1 VVRVKPL
8 LLTFT
13 NLFPSSV
20 MPTHGIFVYERMRR
34 VAAEMPDFEWQ
45 VVAPVPSVMWPLR
58 NATYQRWA
66 RVPLHER
73 FQGVEVHHPRFR
85 HWPGLSVRR
94 QADAVAH
101 GAMEVVRALTK
112 GRPAVIDAHYV
123 WPDGVAASKIADALS
138 LPFVV
143 TARGTDVNVLAEDPT
158 IAARIQAMGSKAS
171 RLFAVSRALADR
183 FATAA
188 KLPADRVQVAR
199 NGVDME
205 RFRPGDRRAARVA
218 LGLPM
223 DARLVLG
230 VGRLVSNKGFHLAA
244 DCLRDLPSDV
254 LLVLVGEG
262 PDQARIAAI
271 GGDRVRFLGSLP
283 PDQVAQAC
291 RACDVL
297 TLPSEREGWPNVV
310 TEALAS
316 GLRVVA
322 TTVGGIPEI
331 LGNASPG
338 DGTLGRLVPWNDRGA
353 LLRAL
358 ASTLAET
365 ADPMRV
371 RSYAEQFGW
380 APPVAQLVDCFRA
393 ALAQSNPQVRA
404 LPQEAAR

>member
-34 VAAEMPDFEWQ
+34 VAAEMPDCEWQ
-45 VVAPVPSVMWPLR
+45 VVAPVPSVVWPLR
-58 NATYQRWA
+58 NATYRRWA

-94 QADAVAH
+94 QADAVAR
-101 GAMEVVRALTK
+101 GAMDCVRALAK
-112 GRPAVIDAHYV
+112 GRPTVIDAHYV
-123 WPDGVAASKIADALS
+123 WPDGVAASKIAEELS
-138 LPFVV
+138 IPFVV
-143 TARGTDVNVLAEDPT
+143 TARGTDVNVLAEDPA
-158 IAARIQAMGSKAS
+158 IAARIQSMGTKAAQ
-171 RLFAVSRALADR
+171 LFAVSRALADR
-183 FATAA
+183 FAAAA
-188 KLPADRVQVAR
+188 KLPAERVHVAR

-205 RFRPGDRRAARVA
+205 RFRPGDQLAARSA
-218 LGLPM
+218 LGLPK

-262 PDQARIAAI
+262 PDKERIAAL
-271 GGDRVRFLGSLP
+271 GGDRVRFLGGLP
-283 PDQVAQAC
+283 PDQVADAC

-331 LGNASPG
+331 LGNASPS
-338 DGTLGRLVPWNDRGA
+338 DGTLGRLVPWNDRAA

-358 ASTLAET
+358 ASTLEET
-365 ADPMRV
+365 GDRMRV
-371 RSYAEQFGW
+371 RRYAEQFGW
-380 APPVAQLVDCFRA
+380 APPVRQLVDCFRA
-393 ALAQSNPQVRA
+393 ALSQPMSQGRA
-404 LPQEAAR
+404 LQQEVAR

>member
-1 VVRVKPL
+1 MKPL

-45 VVAPVPSVMWPLR
+45 VVAPVPSVLWPLR
-58 NATYQRWA
+58 NATYRRWA

-73 FQGVEVHHPRFR
+73 FHGVEVHHPRFR

-94 QADAVAH
+94 QADAVAR

-205 RFRPGDRRAARVA
+205 RFRPGDRRAARAA

-254 LLVLVGEG
+254 MLVLVGEG

-271 GGDRVRFLGSLP
+271 GGDRVRFLGGLP

-331 LGNASPG
+331 LGNASLG

>member
-1 VVRVKPL
+1 MKPL

-34 VAAEMPDFEWQ
+34 VAAEMPDFDWQ
-45 VVAPVPSVMWPLR
+45 VVAPVPSVLWPLR
-58 NATYQRWA
+58 NATYRRWA

-73 FQGVEVHHPRFR
+73 FHGVEVHHPRFR

-205 RFRPGDRRAARVA
+205 RFRPGDRRAARAA

-271 GGDRVRFLGSLP
+271 GGDRVRFLGGLP

-291 RACDVL
+291 RACDML

-331 LGNASPG
+331 LGNASLG

-393 ALAQSNPQVRA
+393 ALAQSNPQIRA
-404 LPQEAAR
+404 FPQEAAR

>member
-1 VVRVKPL
+1 MKPL

-45 VVAPVPSVMWPLR
+45 VVAPVPSVLWPLR
-58 NATYQRWA
+58 NATYRRWA

-73 FQGVEVHHPRFR
+73 FHGVEVHHPRFR

-94 QADAVAH
+94 QADSVAR
-101 GAMEVVRALTK
+101 GALDVVRALTK
-112 GRPAVIDAHYV
+112 GRLAVIDAHYV

-205 RFRPGDRRAARVA
+205 RFRPGDRRAARAA

-254 LLVLVGEG
+254 MLVLVGEG

-271 GGDRVRFLGSLP
+271 GGDRVRFLGGLP

-331 LGNASPG
+331 LGNASLG